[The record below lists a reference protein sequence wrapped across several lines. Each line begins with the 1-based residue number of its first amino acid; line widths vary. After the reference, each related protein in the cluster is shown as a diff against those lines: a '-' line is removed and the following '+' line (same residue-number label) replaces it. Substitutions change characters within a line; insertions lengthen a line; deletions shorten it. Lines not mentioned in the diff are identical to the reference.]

1 MISALASLGKMLV
14 VDLATTGARAL
25 VRVVRKKVDEPEPE
39 EEAEPSAPWTYQDVK
54 RANDASHVPERFKV
68 RKEKS

>member
-25 VRVVRKKVDEPEPE
+25 VRVVRKKVDEPEA
-39 EEAEPSAPWTYQDVK
+39 EAEPSAPWTYQDAK

-68 RKEKS
+68 RKP